1 MSRKQKFLL
10 SLPRLFVLSFLFM
23 SYCMSCFSYN
33 QTYNMNV
40 GDEFTVYTTYHSRIQ
55 AVLWSYDYN
64 VVEPTHTIYGTS
76 TSVTFRCIAPSP
88 SVGSVIQ
95 ATTYYYKDNTTSSGV
110 NKDVDS
116 WKVIVKDNSN
126 VFLDQS
132 SLTMNVGEE
141 CYLTASLSNSSYT
154 GGYSWYSSSNA
165 VSIWGSGNRARIV
178 GNEKGSATVTVT
190 LDNGKS
196 ASCLVRVN
204 EIKPT
209 SISISSSANVYVG
222 ESTSISTWLTPSN
235 AQTSLT
241 WFCSPSSVAT
251 ISNGRVTGVDEGK
264 ATVYC
269 VTDNGFY
276 SNDCEV
282 TVKYRTATG
291 INVSPSEHTMAIG
304 ESKRLTW
311 SLVPSNAK
319 ASVTWSSDDP
329 SIANVSSF
337 GEITTVKK
345 GITYI
350 RATTDNGLTASCRL
364 TVKPVLTKL
373 TLPSNVSIYKGQ
385 TRNLELKQIPDDAY
399 AIISWKSSDTK
410 IISVSSNGT
419 IQALHPGTATIT
431 ATAQNGVFAECTVD
445 VLPPDAYIAVWQK
458 NGSIA
463 KYRLNTSPKVKYV
476 DGELWII
483 SNEVEIGYPT
493 SEVRKFT
500 LGLDYNEDPSGIGGV
515 ELDKPYSLK
524 QARKGSILY
533 IYDAKGHLLRTGI
546 VGENGEVGYS
556 LDAYPAGVYI
566 IKTEKTTIKIL
577 KR

>member
-1 MSRKQKFLL
+1 MNRKQKFFPL
-10 SLPRLFVLSFLFM
+10 LPRLFVLLLSLM
-23 SYCMSCFSYN
+23 IYCMGCYSYN
-33 QTYNMNV
+33 QTYNKNV

-116 WKVIVKDNSN
+116 WKVIVKDNSK
-126 VFLDQS
+126 VSLDQS

-141 CYLTASLSNSSYT
+141 SYLTASVSGSSYT

-165 VSIWGSGNRARIV
+165 VYIWGSGNRARIV
-178 GNEKGSATVTVT
+178 GNAVGSSTVTVT

-196 ASCLVRVN
+196 ASCLVRVD

-209 SISISSSANVYVG
+209 SVSIPSSVNVYVG
-222 ESTSISTWLTPSN
+222 ETTSISPTLTPSN
-235 AQTSLT
+235 AQTSLS

-251 ISNGRVTGVDEGK
+251 VSNGRITGVGEGK

-276 SNDCEV
+276 SNNCDV
-282 TVKYRTATG
+282 TVKNRAATG
-291 INVSPSEHTMAIG
+291 INVSPSEYTMTVG
-304 ESKRLTW
+304 DSKRLTW

-319 ASVTWSSDDP
+319 ASVSWSSDDE
-329 SIANVSSF
+329 SIATVSSSS
-337 GEITTVKK
+337 EVTAKKK
-345 GITYI
+345 GATYI
-350 RATTDNGLTASCRL
+350 RATTDNGLSASCKL
-364 TVKPVLTKL
+364 TVKPVLAKL
-373 TLPSNVSIYKGQ
+373 TLPYNVSLYKGQ
-385 TRNLELKQIPDDAY
+385 TKRLELEQTPDDAY
-399 AIISWKSSDTK
+399 AVISWKSSDAEVV
-410 IISVSSNGT
+410 SVSSNGT
-419 IQALHPGTATIT
+419 IQALRPGTATVT
-431 ATAQNGVFAECTVD
+431 ATAKNGISAQCTVD

-463 KYRLNTSPKVKYV
+463 KYRLNTSPKVEYIN
-476 DGELWII
+476 GELWII
-483 SNEVEIGYPT
+483 SREVEIGYPS

-500 LGLDYNEDPSGIGGV
+500 LGLDYNEDPADIGGIRF
-515 ELDKPYSLK
+515 DKPYSFQ
-524 QARKGSILY
+524 QASPGSTLY
-533 IYDAKGHLLRTGI
+533 IYDATGHLLRAST
-546 VGENGEVGYS
+546 VGEDGTVGYS
-556 LDAYPAGVYI
+556 LESYPAGIYI
-566 IKTEKTTIKIL
+566 IKTEKATIKIL